1 MGVVVVVVGGNGD
14 DEAKGEA
21 SKRADTPFH
30 YSNLITNQ
38 EIKNKFP
45 S

>member
-1 MGVVVVVVGGNGD
+1 VVGVGGD

-30 YSNLITNQ
+30 YSSLITNQ

-45 S
+45 SFSQIN